1 MFSAHGYDGGR
12 QRPSRPNFLVLD
24 SARAGGFRGA
34 PDYGDPEQ
42 PEKALTADQPTSGE
56 KLEKV
61 AFQFCKIATV
71 ALICGRFTLPI
82 AATLASG
89 LYLSAQLKGK
99 HDTRCILRYPI
110 LISAF
115 WGIIAVIAWVFIL
128 NPGVPEHWLR
138 SLGLFK

>member
-1 MFSAHGYDGGR
+1 MI
-12 QRPSRPNFLVLD
+12 
-24 SARAGGFRGA
+24 
-34 PDYGDPEQ
+34 
-42 PEKALTADQPTSGE
+42 ADQPSSGE

-99 HDTRCILRYPI
+99 HDTRCVLRYPI

-115 WGIIAVIAWVFIL
+115 WGIIAVFAWVFTL
-128 NPGVPEHWLR
+128 NPAVPENWLR
-138 SLGLFK
+138 SAGLLK